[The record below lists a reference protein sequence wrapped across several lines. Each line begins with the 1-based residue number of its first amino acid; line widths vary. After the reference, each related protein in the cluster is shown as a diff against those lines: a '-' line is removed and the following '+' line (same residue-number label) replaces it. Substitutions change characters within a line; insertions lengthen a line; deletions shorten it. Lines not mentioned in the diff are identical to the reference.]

1 MSKKIAWLL
10 IVFPLLI
17 AGCSSNIGSTID
29 GESSS
34 VGVDNKV
41 LANEE
46 KVTDNFIGE
55 RGTEMKAEGNKIMID
70 ESLVN
75 DNNIHY
81 FNYFSKT
88 KNKTIYFFVIKAS
101 DGTYRVAANACEVC
115 YDAKKGFTQI
125 GDLIKCNNC
134 GVTYSKDRIALDKG
148 GCNPG
153 PISSNGKV
161 ENEKLIIEVAQVES
175 VANLF

>member
-1 MSKKIAWLL
+1 MSKKIVYLL
-10 IVFPLLI
+10 IIIPLFI
-17 AGCSSNIGSTID
+17 AGCSSGTGSTKNS
-29 GESSS
+29 ESSS
-34 VGVDNKV
+34 VGVDNKF

-46 KVTDNFIGE
+46 KDTDNFIGE
-55 RGTEMKAEGNKIMID
+55 KGTEMKALGSTIIID
-70 ESLVN
+70 EALV
-75 DNNIHY
+75 DNNDIHY

-101 DGTYRVAANACEVC
+101 DCTYRVAANACEVC
-115 YDAKKGFTQI
+115 YGAKKGFTQV

-161 ENEKLIIEVAQVES
+161 ENEKLIIEVSQVEG